1 MRARRTGAR
10 AAEARTAAVVADKR
24 ALLVLDRERRL
35 QRLGA
40 RLGALGRR
48 AASRSTPSAH
58 ADEISSRHAASA
70 AGGSDFKA
78 ARCTERLAVALCDQ

>member
-10 AAEARTAAVVADKR
+10 AAEERTAAVVADER

-48 AASRSTPSAH
+48 AAEPLDAV
-58 ADEISSRHAASA
+58 
-70 AGGSDFKA
+70 G
-78 ARCTERLAVALCDQ
+78 ARRRDLLAPRRERRGRQRF